1 MARELPDADRS
12 SVPSICAAPCGARLA
27 WRRIRRFAAAV
38 LGDVAGGLSPV
49 RRRGTIV
56 TMTTDS
62 LRNVKDRFSEF
73 VDRVDREHERIVVT
87 RNGRPAAVL
96 ISPDDLDSL
105 EETLELLGDHAAI
118 RELVEAQAAVAAGDV
133 VRGVDA
139 VRALRAAPPR

>member
-1 MARELPDADRS
+1 MSGSSTPATDR
-12 SVPSICAAPCGARLA
+12 
-27 WRRIRRFAAAV
+27 
-38 LGDVAGGLSPV
+38 V
-49 RRRGTIV
+49 RRNPGGRPCIVLRDFRAGCRPSAMRGTIV

-105 EETLELLGDHAAI
+105 EETLELLGDHDAI
-118 RELVEAQAAVAAGDV
+118 KELVEAEAAVAAGDV

-139 VRALRAAPPR
+139 VRALRPSPKS